1 MSSRSAPSIY
11 QLLNAWG
18 RAVAGTS
25 HPQPPTYNGPDVI
38 IRRFQED
45 SRLVQP
51 GDCFVARLRARH
63 DGSIYSDGHPYIPQA
78 VANGAALVLGQRLPA
93 EIEMPPG
100 VPYLQAADTG
110 IALAWLA
117 AAWQGFPSQQLVVV
131 GITGTDGKTTVT
143 NLLYA
148 ILQAAGVKAGMIST
162 INAYFGDQAE
172 DTGLHVTTP
181 EAPAVQQYLRRMVD
195 AGLTHCLLETTS
207 HALAQYRVGAVAFDV
222 AVVTNIVH
230 EHLDYH
236 GSYEGYLAAKAR
248 LFQALNDDPLPLPAA
263 PAKQALTKA
272 AILNRDDAS
281 YAPLRRIPAPI
292 HVTYGLRLPGDAR
305 AEAIEYAADAT
316 RFSLILDTRA
326 ARHTGTEPLPP
337 APPRPWPITTPL
349 VGAFN
354 VYNMLAAAAAADVL
368 GIAEATIQQGLQ
380 AVTGISGRMQR
391 IHRGQGFMVVV
402 DFAHTPNA
410 LAQAIAAAR
419 GMTGGRVIV
428 VFGSAGKRDVEKR
441 RIMSEVA
448 ARDADLAVLTAEDPR
463 TESLDDILEMMAAGC
478 RREGGVE
485 GATFWRVPDRGRA
498 IYFALHLAA
507 QPDDLV
513 LICGKGHEQSMCFGV
528 TEYPWDDRQAT
539 VAALDAF
546 LAGEP
551 MPDLGLPTFSPS
563 QPVSLS

>member
-1 MSSRSAPSIY
+1 MPSTSPSIY
-11 QLLNAWG
+11 QLLSAWG
-18 RAVAGTS
+18 QAVAGTA
-25 HPQPPTYNGPDVI
+25 HPQPPRYQGVDVT

-51 GDCFVARLRARH
+51 GDCFVARLRTRH
-63 DGSIYSDGHPYIPQA
+63 DGSTYSDGHPYMAQA
-78 VANGAALVLGQRLPA
+78 AANGAALVLGQRPAA
-93 EIEMPPG
+93 EIDLPPG
-100 VPYLQAADTG
+100 TPYLQAADTG
-110 IALAWLA
+110 TALAWLS
-117 AAWQGFPSQQLVVV
+117 AAWYGFPSQQLVMV

-143 NLLYA
+143 NLLYSV
-148 ILQAAGVKAGMIST
+148 LQAAGVKVGMIST

-181 EAPAVQQYLRRMVD
+181 EAPAVQRYLRRMVD

-222 AVVTNIVH
+222 AVVTNIMH

-248 LFQALNDDPLPLPAA
+248 LFQALNDEALALPAA
-263 PAKQALTKA
+263 PAKRALTKA
-272 AILNRDDAS
+272 AVLNRDDAS
-281 YAPLRRIPAPI
+281 YEALRRIPAPVQ
-292 HVTYGLRLPGDAR
+292 VTYGLRLPADVR
-305 AEAIEYAADAT
+305 AEAVEYAADAT
-316 RFSLILDTRA
+316 RFHLILDTRV
-326 ARHTGTEPLPP
+326 ARHTGGEPLPP
-337 APPRPWPITTPL
+337 APLSPAPPRPLPITTPL

-368 GIAEATIQQGLQ
+368 GIAEPVIQQGL
-380 AVTGISGRMQR
+380 AAAAGISGRMQR
-391 IHRGQGFMVVV
+391 IHRGQRFWVVV

-419 GMTGGRVIV
+419 GMTSGRVIV

-441 RIMSEVA
+441 RIMSEIA
-448 ARDADLAVLTAEDPR
+448 ARAADLTVLTAEDPR

-485 GATFWRVPDRGRA
+485 GTTFWRVPDRGQA
-498 IYFALHLAA
+498 IYFALHLAT

-528 TEYPWDDRQAT
+528 TEYPWDDRQAAA
-539 VAALDAF
+539 AALDAF
-546 LAGEP
+546 LVGEP
-551 MPDLGLPTFSPS
+551 MPDLGLPTFSP
-563 QPVSLS
+563 LR